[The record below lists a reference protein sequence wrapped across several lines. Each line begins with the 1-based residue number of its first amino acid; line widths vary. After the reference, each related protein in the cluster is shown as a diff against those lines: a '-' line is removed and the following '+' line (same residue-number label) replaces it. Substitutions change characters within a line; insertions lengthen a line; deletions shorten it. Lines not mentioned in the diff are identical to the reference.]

1 MKIYILGSTG
11 FLGGKTA
18 EYMKSRGH
26 EVITDRVDLTDLMG
40 LKKKFDEVKPD
51 AVINFA
57 GVRAYPTIDWCE
69 DNKEETVAVN
79 VGGAL
84 NFALA
89 SITSGVYPIM
99 ISSGCVY
106 TGGTDRLFTEDDEPN
121 FFGSFY
127 SRMRHAMQI
136 ALKELPVLQVRI
148 RMPISMHP
156 HPRNFIT
163 KIASYPKVINI
174 PNSMTLIEDML
185 PALEILMEKKP
196 FGILNLTNDGYVQH
210 KDVLAAYKAVVDPNH
225 SYIPITLEELQGKGG
240 ITKSE
245 RSNCVLDTT
254 KCKSLG
260 ISMPEMNYERLLE
273 IMKVYKEGME
283 VGK

>member
-18 EYMKSRGH
+18 EYMKNQGH
-26 EVITDRVDLTDLMG
+26 EVITDRVDLTDLIG

-69 DNKEETVAVN
+69 DNKEATVAVN

-89 SITSGVYPIM
+89 SITAGAYPIM
-99 ISSGCVY
+99 ICSGCVY
-106 TGGTDRLFTEDDEPN
+106 TGDTSRKFTEDDEPN

-136 ALKELPVLQVRI
+136 SLKELPVLQVRI

-163 KIASYPKVINI
+163 KIASYQKVINI

-210 KDVLAAYKAVVDPNH
+210 KDVLAAYKEIVDPNH
-225 SYIPITLEELQGKGG
+225 TYIPITLEELQGKGG
-240 ITKSE
+240 ITTSE

-260 ISMPEMNYERLLE
+260 INMPEMNYERLLE
-273 IMKVYKEGME
+273 IMKVYKQGME
-283 VGK
+283 AGK

>member
-1 MKIYILGSTG
+1 MKIYVLGSTG
-11 FLGGKTA
+11 FLGGKTT

-26 EVITDRVDLTDLMG
+26 EVITDRVDLTDLIG
-40 LKKKFDEVKPD
+40 LKKRFDEVKPD

-89 SITSGVYPIM
+89 SITAGAYPIM
-99 ISSGCVY
+99 ICSGCVY
-106 TGGTDRLFTEDDEPN
+106 TGGTDRQFSEEDEPN

-148 RMPISMHP
+148 RMPISMYP

-163 KIASYPKVINI
+163 KIASYQKVINI

-185 PALEILMEKKP
+185 PALEILLEKKP

-210 KDVLAAYKAVVDPNH
+210 KDVLAAYKEIVDPNH
-225 SYIPITLEELQGKGG
+225 SYIPISLDELQGKGG

-245 RSNCVLDTT
+245 RSNCVLDTR
-254 KCKSLG
+254 KCKELG
-260 ISMPEMNYERLLE
+260 ISMPELNYERLLE
-273 IMKVYKEGME
+273 VMKVYKAGMT
-283 VGK
+283 K